1 MFMKTYQFVLRDK
14 NKNVS
19 LNIKDDDIVIK
30 ISSNNFADAMREF
43 NESID
48 IEYFFQTYYALV
60 VTITKP

>member
-1 MFMKTYQFVLRDK
+1 MKTYQFVLRDK